1 MPPLSTG
8 PWPHLK
14 LFLVAGFGC
23 LNFYPALSLAGD
35 PGAPAVEKLD
45 PVVVTEKKSASAVAD
60 EKLAKQVQQALRD
73 DPVCY
78 DYHIKVVVKDGVV
91 VLTGFVTDA
100 TDMSDAIRISGK
112 IPGVRRVTN
121 TLELVGQGSDG

>member
-1 MPPLSTG
+1 MPRLSVS
-8 PWPHLK
+8 PWSYFKSL
-14 LFLVAGFGC
+14 LGAGCAC
-23 LNFYPALSLAGD
+23 LIFCPILSLAGD
-35 PGAPAVEKLD
+35 PGTPAVEKLD

-60 EKLAKQVQQALRD
+60 EKLMVQVRQALHD

-78 DYHIKVVVKDGVV
+78 DYHIKVMVKDGVV
-91 VLTGFVTDA
+91 VLQGFVTDA
-100 TDMSDAIRISGK
+100 MDMSDAIRISRK